1 MSGAKSAVVYIKDT
15 LTSIAGEQQVEFSS
29 VGLDISGGY
38 ITSSG
43 ANYIASASNVKN
55 AVSIVDDKL
64 YSVATTYA
72 TLEYVDQQI
81 SSLKADAPSTLDT
94 LGEIATSLGSIS
106 SFSAAYVSSITGI
119 NAIAVANEGTISTN
133 TKNELTRATNAESTL
148 TGQLSVESSRA
159 QASESTLT
167 ASLSGEN
174 ARALVAEDNLLSS
187 IQYQTVLRTN
197 LMTDLET
204 FVNATI
210 ADLSGNIR
218 TALAVETSRAI
229 GAEQTI
235 STSVATEI
243 VRAINAESTIR
254 GNLNTEIARATLAEQ
269 TISTSIV
276 SEKVR
281 ASTIESAISVRTTA
295 VETTLINK
303 DGSVAFTGQ
312 VDAGSNKIVNVSAPS
327 NSGDLANKLYVDNK
341 IASLGAVFEY
351 VSTVNIAVTTNL
363 NSLTKKEAG
372 DVYKVVGTG
381 NVSTTTSSGKFVKD
395 GDFVVRNLATNDWDI
410 LNNKDINLSGT
421 TNRIALSGNAFDE
434 YVLNISPSYVGQASI
449 TTLSTIGT
457 GTWQGSVVST
467 LYGGLGYSSYTTGDL
482 LVGNS
487 GNTLSKLAIG
497 SSNTM
502 LKSDGTNMSWVAGTT
517 GNFAMTD
524 ATNFSTCSTVQQS
537 LDYLYDSYQKR
548 KVVQF
553 VVNDSSNYTDPVNY
567 NADLLSGKANFI
579 TYNSNV
585 STIYLPPT
593 SANLTDNTI
602 VRLVHN
608 GDFGTNNMM
617 VSYKHVGS
625 NTINEVVEVAP
636 HDTMVLIYK
645 STTTEWLAGVG
656 I

>member
-1 MSGAKSAVVYIKDT
+1 MSGAKSAVVYLKDT
-15 LTSIAGEQQVEFSS
+15 LTSIANEQQVEFSS
-29 VGLDISGGY
+29 VGLDSSGGY
-38 ITSSG
+38 IQSSG
-43 ANYIASASNVKN
+43 ANYIQSASNVKD
-55 AVSIVDDKL
+55 AISIVDAKL

-72 TLEYVDQQI
+72 TLQFVDEQI
-81 SSLKADAPSTLDT
+81 SSLKANAPSTLDT
-94 LGEIATSLGSIS
+94 LAEIATSIGNIS
-106 SFSAAYVSSITGI
+106 SFSAVYVSSIAGTS
-119 NAIAVANEGTISTN
+119 AIAVANETTISTN
-133 TKNELTRATNAESTL
+133 TKNELTRATNAESTISGNL
-148 TGQLSVESSRA
+148 ASESARA

-174 ARALVAEDNLLSS
+174 ARALIAEDQLLSS

-218 TALAVETSRAI
+218 SALATETARAI

-243 VRAINAESTIR
+243 VRATNAESTIR
-254 GNLNTEIARATLAEQ
+254 GNLNTEIARATAAEQ

-276 SEKVR
+276 TEFLR
-281 ASTIESAISVRTTA
+281 ASTIEAAISGRTTT
-295 VETTLINK
+295 VEDTLINK
-303 DGSVAFTGQ
+303 DGSVSFTGT
-312 VDAGSNKIVNVSAPS
+312 VDAGSNKIVNVGNPSSA
-327 NSGDLANKLYVDNK
+327 GDLANKYYVDTK

-351 VSTVNIAVTTNL
+351 VSTVNVAVTTNL
-363 NSLTKKEAG
+363 NSLTKKDAG
-372 DVYKVVGTG
+372 DVYKVVGSG

-395 GDFVVRNLATNDWDI
+395 GDFVVRNLATDDWDI
-410 LNNKDINLSGT
+410 INNKDISLSGT

-449 TTLSTIGT
+449 NTVGTIAT

-467 LYGGLGYSSYTTGDL
+467 LYGGLGFSSYTTGDL

-517 GNFAMTD
+517 GNFAITD
-524 ATNFSTCSTVQQS
+524 PTNFSTCSTVQQS

-548 KVVQF
+548 TIVQF
-553 VVNDSSNYTDPVNY
+553 VVNDASNYTDPVNY
-567 NADLLSGKANFI
+567 NSDLLSGKANFI
-579 TYNSNV
+579 TYNAAV

-593 SANLTDNTI
+593 SASMADNTV

-617 VSYKHVGS
+617 VAYKHVGS
-625 NTINEVVEVAP
+625 NTINQVVEVAP

-645 STTTEWLAGVG
+645 STTTEWLSGVG